1 MKLSELSTDKALDA
15 LCELT
20 PYVSNI
26 VSDEKMVDV
35 VGKVIENAETL
46 NVFGKALVLTERIGE
61 IVPVLLK
68 THRPDI
74 YGILS
79 VVNQKEQRE
88 IAAQP
93 AAETIR
99 QVRGPGLAGFFH
111 IVRAA
116 GADRTLCALC
126 GLPRLRVR
134 AILAVLPAVINRN
147 IENWTFQVYVTD
159 TLQAIAENTAV
170 PAAGFTEGKHGRA
183 MTIRWAEKDKP
194 TPPEETRTPEEV
206 IEYMKAKLASL

>member
-1 MKLSELSTDKALDA
+1 MKLSELSTDQALDA

-26 VSDEKMVDV
+26 VSDEAMVGV
-35 VGKVIENAETL
+35 VGKVIEGAETL
-46 NVFGKALVLTERIGE
+46 NVFGKALVLAERIGE

-79 VVNQKEQRE
+79 VVNQKEQKE

-99 QVRGPGLAGFFH
+99 QVRELFGDRDLLNFFASYT
-111 IVRAA
+111 RQGKTEPSAPSAA
-116 GADRTLCALC
+116 S
-126 GLPRLRVR
+126 P
-134 AILAVLPAVINRN
+134 VL
-147 IENWTFQVYVTD
+147 E
-159 TLQAIAENTAV
+159 
-170 PAAGFTEGKHGRA
+170 
-183 MTIRWAEKDKP
+183 
-194 TPPEETRTPEEV
+194 
-206 IEYMKAKLASL
+206 

>member
-1 MKLSELSTDKALDA
+1 MKLSELSTDQALDA

-26 VSDEKMVDV
+26 VSNEAMVGV
-35 VGKVIENAETL
+35 VGKVIEGAETL

-79 VVNQKEQRE
+79 VVNQKEQKE
-88 IAAQP
+88 IADQP

-99 QVRGPGLAGFFH
+99 QVRELFGDRDLLAFFASSARQAQSGPS
-111 IVRAA
+111 
-116 GADRTLCALC
+116 
-126 GLPRLRVR
+126 
-134 AILAVLPAVINRN
+134 
-147 IENWTFQVYVTD
+147 
-159 TLQAIAENTAV
+159 V
-170 PAAGFTEGKHGRA
+170 PS
-183 MTIRWAEKDKP
+183 
-194 TPPEETRTPEEV
+194 
-206 IEYMKAKLASL
+206 ASSPVSE